1 MSATAIFRVQSFSP
15 TGVDREK
22 GIVYGC
28 QLAKLGKLAVF
39 SDMAGDRQE
48 LMVTPSLV
56 AELLQLFL
64 NEERSTAHW
73 GHDWMSADVDPINST
88 VATWRNFRTSDD
100 GNLIADCFLW
110 PTDKRESVLHAAEN
124 DPLGMMVSM
133 VFDYS
138 GGRDNAKALSVSA
151 ADLVSQGAAT
161 TALCHAILST
171 HKPKTAKLNMEVS
184 DLIELLKDPAVRA
197 AIVAMAETVESTEPD
212 EVTSEEVAEMEGL
225 TDESKIAMRD
235 RASLTDEEKKDETQP
250 ALMARYRRAT
260 LAVAKL
266 AKSKTATLSD
276 DDRKIVAKL
285 AAAEVVRGIGTGSVK
300 LNLSATTAQSDAET
314 FITAQLS
321 AGCKNRGEA
330 IARMAKD
337 KPAIYN
343 AAVSAGK
350 L

>member
-161 TALCHAILST
+161 TALCHAILSST

-184 DLIELLKDPAVRA
+184 ELIELLKDPAVRA

-212 EVTSEEVAEMEGL
+212 EVTSDEVVEME
-225 TDESKIAMRD
+225 DVAD
-235 RASLTDEEKKDETQP
+235 VALTDEEKKDETQP

-300 LNLSATTAQSDAET
+300 LNLSGTTAQSDAET

-337 KPAIYN
+337 KPSIYN